1 MALQFPNSPSDGDL
15 TTINNI
21 TFKYTASKN
30 LWDPVTPELTITSDT
45 PPGSPSNGQTW
56 FDTNTATLYVY
67 YEDGTSSQWIGVTGP
82 GGSGSSSSIR
92 QTFIVTTGNI
102 GNGSGENKTFSL
114 SAPGYLLYK
123 VETDAA
129 AWVRLYT
136 DTTARTNDSARTID
150 EDPINVDGLLTE
162 VITTGAQTVSLAP
175 GVVIYN
181 NENPVTNNL
190 PVHIVNR
197 SGGSTPINVTI
208 TVVQIES

>member
-15 TTINNI
+15 STINGI

-30 LWDPVTPELTITSDT
+30 LWDPVTPELTTTSDT

-67 YEDGTSSQWIGVTGP
+67 YDDGTSSQWIGVTGP
-82 GGSGSSSSIR
+82 AGEGATSSIR
-92 QTFIVTTGNI
+92 QTFSVTTGNI
-102 GNGSGENKTFSL
+102 GNGAGEDKTFAL

-136 DTTARTNDSARTID
+136 DATARTNDNARTID

-181 NENPVTNNL
+181 NETPVTNDL
-190 PVHIVNR
+190 PVHIINR